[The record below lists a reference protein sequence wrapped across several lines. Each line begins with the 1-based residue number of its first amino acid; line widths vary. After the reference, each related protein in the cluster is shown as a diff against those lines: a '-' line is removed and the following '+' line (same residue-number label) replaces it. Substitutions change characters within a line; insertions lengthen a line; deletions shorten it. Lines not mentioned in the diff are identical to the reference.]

1 MLKPGG
7 FLDRSGRAGHPASGS
22 NKPPDLNLWED
33 PRSRLNKVWE
43 FQLLQVLL
51 VPRGQFTS
59 LKTGTRA
66 SLWGGESGV
75 GGFCLLGLHTAR
87 LLPPGQLPQPGRKEM

>member
-22 NKPPDLNLWED
+22 NKPPDLNL
-33 PRSRLNKVWE
+33 WE